1 MKRLSI
7 DARPN
12 WPAEV
17 EKIGLSFHTM
27 EVEPGGDPTY
37 WDESH
42 CYEFT
47 ALEVDKIEEASQ
59 VLYRMALSAVQ
70 YVFDT
75 DQLSRLAI
83 PQEFHKLVKTSWE
96 RQDVDLYGRFDFA
109 LAADGTPKM
118 LEYNA
123 DTPTSLLE
131 GSVAQWF
138 WMEEYAKRTGQDLDQ
153 FNSIHETLIETL
165 KDVGGKLLGPSE
177 TFYFAACRDNP
188 EDDQTVEYLRDVATQ
203 AGLKT
208 EFIAIED
215 IGWNGRTFL
224 DMQEKPITTIF
235 KLYPWEWLI
244 REEFGRNMINEPWD
258 VVEPAWK
265 LILSNKGILPIMW
278 ELYPDHPN
286 LLPSY
291 WDSKKLGST
300 HVRKPLLSRE
310 GADIRIVRD
319 GETVSQG
326 KELGYGDEGHIYQ
339 EYLPLPKFDGM
350 IPVIG
355 SWIVGGRPCGMGIRE
370 DSKEVTGN
378 GSHFIPHYFK

>member
-12 WPAEV
+12 WQAEV

-37 WDESH
+37 WDETH

-47 ALEVDKIEEASQ
+47 PLEVDKIEEASQ

-83 PQEFHKLVKTSWE
+83 PQEFHKLVQTSWE

-131 GSVAQWF
+131 GSVAQWY
-138 WMEEYAKRTGQDLDQ
+138 WLEEYSKRTGQELDQ
-153 FNSIHETLIETL
+153 FNSIHETLIDTL
-165 KDVGGKLLGPSE
+165 KDVGTKLLGASE
-177 TFYFAACRDNP
+177 TFYFAACRDNL

-224 DMQEKPITTIF
+224 DMQEKPITTVF

-258 VVEPAWK
+258 VIEPAWK
-265 LILSNKGILPIMW
+265 LILSHKGLNAIMW

-291 WDSKKLGST
+291 WDSSKLGNT
-300 HVRKPLLSRE
+300 FVKKPFLSRE
-310 GADIRIVRD
+310 GANIEIVID
-319 GETVSQG
+319 GKVQPF
-326 KELGYGDEGHIYQ
+326 KDLGYGSEGHVYQ
-339 EYLPLPKFDGM
+339 EYLPLQQFDGM
-350 IPVIG
+350 IPIIG
-355 SWIVGGRPCGMGIRE
+355 SWVVGGRACGMGIRE
-370 DSKEVTGN
+370 DSNIITGN
-378 GSHFIPHYFK
+378 GSHFIPHFFRT